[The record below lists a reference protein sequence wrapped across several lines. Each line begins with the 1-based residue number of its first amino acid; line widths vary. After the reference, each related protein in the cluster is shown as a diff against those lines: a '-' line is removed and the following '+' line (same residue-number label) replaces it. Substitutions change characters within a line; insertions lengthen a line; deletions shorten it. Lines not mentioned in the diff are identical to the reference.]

1 MPLGPFVGDVPDRDA
16 AWLTANGTHTPVQAG
31 QVLLREGEPA
41 EAIFVVLEGAC
52 SVTSA
57 ELDGEDLPTLGVG
70 EIAGGLAYVR
80 RMPPRVTVL
89 AAAPGAVLWVPFER
103 LDERARTDPGF
114 ARRLRE
120 RARDAEDLVRQDA
133 QPGARTKKGRK
144 PRSPAPREKMENL
157 QLSELIKRLLDGD
170 LG

>member
-1 MPLGPFVGDVPDRDA
+1 MPLGPFVGDLPDRDA

-41 EAIFVVLEGAC
+41 DAIFVVLEGAC

-57 ELDGEDLPTLGVG
+57 ELAGEDLPTLGVG

-80 RMPPRVTVL
+80 RIPPRVTVQ
-89 AAAPGAVLWVPFER
+89 AAEPGAVLWVPFER

-114 ARRLRE
+114 AKRLRE

-133 QPGARTKKGRK
+133 QPAPGRK
-144 PRSPAPREKMENL
+144 PRKRRPPAPREKMENL

>member
-16 AWLTANGTHTPVQAG
+16 AWLTANGTHTPVHAG

-41 EAIFVVLEGAC
+41 EAIFVVLEGCC

-57 ELDGEDLPTLGVG
+57 ELAGEALPTLGIG

-80 RMPPRVTVL
+80 RQPPRVTVT
-89 AAAPGAVLWVPFER
+89 AAEPGAVLWVPFDR

-133 QPGARTKKGRK
+133 QPARVRK
-144 PRSPAPREKMENL
+144 PRTPRPPAPREKKENL
-157 QLSELIKRLLDGD
+157 QLSELIKRLLEGD
-170 LG
+170 LD